1 MGMAKSKTTVQWSVK
16 KNAAQNAA
24 RTLPDLVEEV
34 FRAGRKVA
42 RPAASQKPLHQ
53 FRLAVKRF
61 RYTLELFR
69 PCYGPALKRRLEALK
84 AMQDF
89 LGEVNDCET
98 TLAMIESSELKS
110 LKEAGA
116 LRDFIKVRRQAKRDA
131 FVTHW
136 HETFDR
142 DGEEAAWAGYFKRFA
157 A

>member
-1 MGMAKSKTTVQWSVK
+1 MAKAKNKLSWAVK
-16 KNAAQNAA
+16 KSAAQNAA
-24 RTLPDLVEEV
+24 RALPALVEEV

-42 RPAASQKPLHQ
+42 RPDAPKKPLHQ

-69 PCYGPALKRRLEALK
+69 PCYGPALKRRLDELK

-89 LGEVNDCET
+89 LGEINDCEM
-98 TLAMIESSELKS
+98 TLAMLESNAELTG
-110 LKEAGA
+110 LEEAA
-116 LRDFIKVRRQAKRDA
+116 AMRDFVAARMQAKRDA

-142 DGEEAAWAGYFKRFA
+142 PREEVAWAGYFKRFA
-157 A
+157 N

>member
-1 MGMAKSKTTVQWSVK
+1 MGKSKIKVSWTVK

-24 RTLPDLVEEV
+24 RVLPALVEEV

-42 RPAASQKPLHQ
+42 RPDSPKKPLHQ

-69 PCYGPALKRRLEALK
+69 PCYGPVLTRRLDTLK
-84 AMQDF
+84 ALQDF
-89 LGEVNDCET
+89 LGEINDCEM
-98 TLAMIESSELKS
+98 TLGRLENAELTGLDES
-110 LKEAGA
+110 GP
-116 LRDFIKVRRQAKRDA
+116 LRDFVAARMQAKRDA

-142 DGEEAAWAGYFKRFA
+142 PGEEAAWAGYFRRFA
-157 A
+157 N